1 MSQACRRV
9 GRNVSRHAFDKWLFH
24 IFPSQTHQT
33 DCFLDSA
40 AGSGSVGVW
49 VEDASLCGS
58 LSQFGQ
64 VKPNLDFLHLKIK
77 DLVIL
82 DRMLP
87 FPPLTFLCSCIW
99 NWTPDE
105 LLCGAV

>member
-1 MSQACRRV
+1 MHLTNGFFTFFS
-9 GRNVSRHAFDKWLFH
+9 
-24 IFPSQTHQT
+24 SQTRQT
-33 DCFLDSA
+33 ECFLDSA
-40 AGSGSVGVW
+40 TGSGNIGVW
-49 VEDASLCGS
+49 VEDAFLHGS
-58 LSQFGQ
+58 LSQSGQ

-77 DLVIL
+77 DPVIL

-87 FPPLTFLCSCIW
+87 FPPLTFLCSRVW